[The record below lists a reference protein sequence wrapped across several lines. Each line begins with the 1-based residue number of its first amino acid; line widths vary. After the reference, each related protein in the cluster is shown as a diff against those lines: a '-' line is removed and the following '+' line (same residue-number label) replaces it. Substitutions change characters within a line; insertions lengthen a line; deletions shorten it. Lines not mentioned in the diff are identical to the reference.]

1 MCEHLGLLVSTLG
14 SDKLMVD
21 DYFQEKG
28 GPKKLVDPSSVPIHN
43 THKNAIPL

>member
-21 DYFQEKG
+21 DYVQEKG
-28 GPKKLVDPSSVPIHN
+28 VPKNLVDPSTVTIRN
-43 THKNAIPL
+43 THKNTTHL